1 MKINFKKQFTR
12 VAFISIIVA
21 TSNPVKAQEFDYG
34 LLLGEWSL
42 PGKCNTRR
50 YIYADNGNYSLIEK
64 KQGEQKWQPVFK
76 GEYVVK
82 EGFVVI
88 GEYDEPSGFSFVT
101 IELSKQD
108 YVFKEVIPGGGY
120 EKPIIFKRCPYR

>member
-1 MKINFKKQFTR
+1 MTFNLLKHFINTA
-12 VAFISIIVA
+12 VISMIVA

-42 PGKCNTRR
+42 SGKCNTLR

-64 KQGEQKWQPVFK
+64 KQGEQKWQPVFE

-88 GEYDEPSGFSFVT
+88 SEYDEPSGFSFVT